1 MRRRTIQRMALQ
13 KGYQFSR
20 DPGTAPAA
28 RNAAIEPAGGP
39 GAPLWQ
45 RRDTG
50 TMIRTRAQAF
60 DDYLVAAARTG
71 DRKAFGLL
79 ARRWQGRLLAHAWRL
94 TGEVELARE
103 AAQDGWIEIV
113 RGLGRLRDD
122 QAFAAWAYQIV
133 SRRCARRIGQ
143 ARRGRALV
151 AAVAIEA
158 EPALGTVTGD
168 GAVATPA
175 LARALAALPPEQRA
189 AVALFHLE
197 DMSIAET
204 AIALNV
210 PAGTVKTR
218 LMHARRKL
226 RAALEGDL

>member
-1 MRRRTIQRMALQ
+1 
-13 KGYQFSR
+13 
-20 DPGTAPAA
+20 
-28 RNAAIEPAGGP
+28 
-39 GAPLWQ
+39 
-45 RRDTG
+45 
-50 TMIRTRAQAF
+50 MIRTRTQLF

-71 DRKAFGLL
+71 DRKAFALL

-113 RGLGRLRDD
+113 RSLGRLRDD

-143 ARRGRALV
+143 RQRGRALV
-151 AAVAIEA
+151 SAVTVEHA
-158 EPALGTVTGD
+158 PDSGTVEDGD
-168 GAVATPA
+168 AVITPA
-175 LARALAALPPEQRA
+175 VARALAALPPDQRA
-189 AVALFHLE
+189 AIALFHLE
-197 DMSIAET
+197 DLSIAET

>member
-1 MRRRTIQRMALQ
+1 
-13 KGYQFSR
+13 
-20 DPGTAPAA
+20 
-28 RNAAIEPAGGP
+28 
-39 GAPLWQ
+39 
-45 RRDTG
+45 
-50 TMIRTRAQAF
+50 MIRTRTQLF

-71 DRKAFGLL
+71 DRKAFALL

-113 RGLGRLRDD
+113 RGLGRLRDE

-143 ARRGRALV
+143 LQRGRALV
-151 AAVAIEA
+151 AAVGVE
-158 EPALGTVTGD
+158 TGPERGANDD
-168 GAVATPA
+168 GDAVATPA
-175 LARALAALPPEQRA
+175 LARALAALPAEQRA
-189 AVALFHLE
+189 AIALFHLE
-197 DMSIAET
+197 DLSIAET

>member
-1 MRRRTIQRMALQ
+1 
-13 KGYQFSR
+13 
-20 DPGTAPAA
+20 
-28 RNAAIEPAGGP
+28 
-39 GAPLWQ
+39 
-45 RRDTG
+45 
-50 TMIRTRAQAF
+50 MIRTRAQAF

-94 TGEVELARE
+94 TGEVDLARE

-122 QAFAAWAYQIV
+122 QAFPAWAYQI
-133 SRRCARRIGQ
+133 G
-143 ARRGRALV
+143 GAL
-151 AAVAIEA
+151 
-158 EPALGTVTGD
+158 
-168 GAVATPA
+168 ATPA